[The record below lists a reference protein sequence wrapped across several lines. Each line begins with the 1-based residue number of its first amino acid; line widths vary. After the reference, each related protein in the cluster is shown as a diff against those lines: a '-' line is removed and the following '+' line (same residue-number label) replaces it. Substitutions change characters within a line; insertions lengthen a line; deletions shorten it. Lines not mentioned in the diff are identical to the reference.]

1 MGHSMGHNR
10 LAILTSG
17 GDAPGMN
24 AAIRAATL
32 VAIARGQTVIGVER
46 GYTGLMN
53 AEFRPLEPGDV
64 GAILRYGGTILGS
77 TRCLEFHTPE
87 GRDVA
92 RRRLAEARIDQ
103 VLVIGGNGS
112 LTGADALA
120 DPEDGAAPAPR
131 VIGLPASIDNDI
143 GITSSAIGV
152 DTAANTIVEAC
163 DKIADTASAHDR
175 AFIVEVMGRD
185 CGYLAMAASVAAGA
199 DHVLFREGGK
209 SAEAHVDDVVQAIVA
224 AASRTVGRRRAL
236 IIKSEGVA
244 LPVAELKARVD
255 AKLKAIGVVAR
266 TETRVTVLGHVV
278 RGGSPTAADRLM
290 ASRLGHA
297 GVHALLAGETRKMVA
312 WAPGLKPD
320 AAVRSPADPRCWLV
334 DLKDVLE
341 ETHRLLDGTSP
352 TVQWR
357 TRVFEAIESALRL

>member
-1 MGHSMGHNR
+1 MAKNR

-24 AAIRAATL
+24 AAVRAATL
-32 VAIARGQTVIGVER
+32 VALSRGQTVIGVER
-46 GYTGLMN
+46 GYSGLIDG
-53 AEFRPLEPGDV
+53 AFRPLEPGDV
-64 GAILRYGGTILGS
+64 APILRYGGTVLGS
-77 TRCLEFHTPE
+77 TRCAEFRDAE

-112 LTGADALA
+112 LTGADLLG
-120 DPEDGAAPAPR
+120 DPADGAEPAPR

-143 GITSSAIGV
+143 GLTASSIGV

-209 SAEAHVDDVVQAIVA
+209 TGDEHVEDVVQAIVA
-224 AASRTVGRRRAL
+224 AANRRSGRRRAL

-244 LPVAELKARVD
+244 LPVSELKARVD
-255 AKLKAIGVVAR
+255 ARLKAIGVVAR

-297 GVHALLAGETRKMVA
+297 GVHALLAGETRKMIA
-312 WAPGLKPD
+312 WTPARPPEG
-320 AAVRSPADPRCWLV
+320 ATRSPVDPRCWQI
-334 DLKDVLE
+334 DLSAVLA
-341 ETHRLLDGTSP
+341 ETARLLDGTSP

-357 TRVFEAIESALRL
+357 AKVFENIEGALRL